1 MEETKNPA
9 EASGAQA
16 VPAGVH
22 RSAFVAVV
30 GRPSAGKSTL
40 VNAICG
46 EKVAIVSPVPQ
57 TTRNTVRGIL
67 TRPDCQLV
75 FLDTP
80 GIHDSDKTMN
90 KRLKDVAS
98 HALSDADL
106 VLYVIDS
113 ARAPGPEEEA
123 IAALLGRFSRK
134 TLAAINK
141 IDARESAPARA
152 RQFLAEKLPDLKAF
166 DLSAEQGTG
175 VPALV
180 DALMEAAP
188 PGPEYYPP
196 EYYTDQEPVF
206 RIAETIREKVFLHTH
221 DEVPHAVYVEYTSH
235 HMLDDGTLVYEGE
248 LVVER
253 DTQKGILIGKGGAMI
268 RRIREEAEKDL
279 ADIFPYPV
287 RLSVKVRVDPNWKKD
302 EALLKRLIQ

>member
-1 MEETKNPA
+1 MEENTA
-9 EASGAQA
+9 D
-16 VPAGVH
+16 AGGQPFSVH
-22 RSAFVAVV
+22 RSAFIAIV

-67 TRPDCQLV
+67 TRPGCQLV

-80 GIHDSDKTMN
+80 GLHDSDKSMN
-90 KRLKDVAS
+90 RRLKDVAS

-106 VLYVIDS
+106 VLYVVDS
-113 ARAPGPEEEA
+113 TRAPGAEEA
-123 IAALLGRFSRK
+123 AIASLLAKFAKK
-134 TLAAINK
+134 TVAAVNK
-141 IDARESAPARA
+141 IDARESNPARS
-152 RQFLAEKLPDLKAF
+152 RLFLGEKLPELKVF
-166 DLSAEQGTG
+166 DISAETGGG

-180 DALMEAAP
+180 DALMDMAP

-196 EYYTDQEPVF
+196 EFYTDQEPVF
-206 RIAETIREKVFLHTH
+206 RIAEAIREKVFLHTR

-268 RRIREEAEKDL
+268 RQIREEAEQDL
-279 ADIFPYPV
+279 AGIFDYPV
-287 RLSVKVRVDPNWKKD
+287 RLSIKVRVDPNWKKD
-302 EALLKRLIQ
+302 ETLLKRLIQ